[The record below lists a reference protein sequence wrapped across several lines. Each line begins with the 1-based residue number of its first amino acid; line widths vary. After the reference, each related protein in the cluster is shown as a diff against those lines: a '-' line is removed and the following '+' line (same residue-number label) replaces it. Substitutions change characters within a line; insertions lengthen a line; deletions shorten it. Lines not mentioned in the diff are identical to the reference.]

1 MISGTGVSL
10 YIARTYQE
18 GCWFIFSGGK
28 MWGSELSGYK
38 TEIEMCNNSNDKSA
52 IQCNLVL
59 TS

>member
-1 MISGTGVSL
+1 MGL
-10 YIARTYQE
+10 AYRYILLEHTKKVA
-18 GCWFIFSGGK
+18 GLFFSGGK